1 MNTIGLQTISIVN
14 MRGITVLWKKRKLEL
29 QGEFN
34 NYLDCMV
41 ISRCSF
47 SLQKYIHEPI
57 NIFVLLHLFLTNM
70 KYICNCVVL

>member
-1 MNTIGLQTISIVN
+1 

-34 NYLDCMV
+34 NYLACMV

-57 NIFVLLHLFLTNM
+57 NISVL
-70 KYICNCVVL
+70 